1 MKMKALTDTIMRM
14 ETDNKLRYF
23 PPVMSLVSI
32 EMESCF
38 AASIHIDETPGAT
51 DVEDWEVED
60 KGNTDIFI

>member
-1 MKMKALTDTIMRM
+1 MKMKALMDTIMRM
-14 ETDNKLRYF
+14 EVDNKLRYF